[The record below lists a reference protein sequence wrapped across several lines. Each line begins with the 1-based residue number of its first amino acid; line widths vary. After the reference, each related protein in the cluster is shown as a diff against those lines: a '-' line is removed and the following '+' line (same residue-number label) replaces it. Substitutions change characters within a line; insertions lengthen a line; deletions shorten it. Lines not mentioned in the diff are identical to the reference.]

1 MYVYVYIYIYMEE
14 RFMVKSLGSR
24 VWGLEIRLRS
34 YVCLPEDHL
43 AEGSDPG
50 GAVWEPQAVVSLTF
64 KRRVLLG

>member
-1 MYVYVYIYIYMEE
+1 
-14 RFMVKSLGSR
+14 MVKSLGSR